1 MRQVLGLP
9 SRFRCLGGL
18 AAGLLLAASTAG
30 ADPGVE
36 QEIRSAL
43 ARSTHGVSG
52 KGVAVAII
60 DRGIDWRHADFR
72 NPDGST
78 RIAAIFDLT
87 DKTGATSANN
97 KYGAGT
103 LYTRAQIDAAL
114 NGGPPLATRDAVGH
128 GTATAGNCC
137 GNGRASNG
145 RYVGVAPEATLIVVK
160 FTSDGAPAHDGQ
172 AAESPFYDASLFPKA
187 VDFAVDKAKEL
198 GLPLVM
204 LANFGSIG
212 DRTDGGDAIA
222 KKIDAVVG
230 PGKAGLAFV
239 TGAGDDGGRDNH
251 AGGVVSAGQTVQI
264 RLQKGQAGTVQFQL
278 WYGEADRFTVSVA
291 SPTATYGPYAPPANN
306 TFDARTTAD
315 FAYGHNGSVYYD
327 NALRFVYVTVTGPVG
342 TYTVNLTGTTVASG
356 RFDAYLS
363 PGYFGL
369 NNVNRFLTLAS
380 QERTIWAGATA
391 RWNIAPN
398 SYVFRTGWLGI
409 NGGSYSVTNEGAVG
423 DLWQG
428 SSVGPTWDG
437 RVGIDV
443 SGPGERTITTYG
455 PDSYWAT
462 VKGNLI
468 IDGGGLYG
476 MASAVSAAAPL
487 VTGVVALM
495 LERNP
500 KADASVLKSA
510 LQRSARADT
519 FTGAVPNPRWGYG
532 KVDALAAVAAI
543 PLPPVPNAVS
553 DCMFNWAERQFA
565 NLFSPAGASSGVF
578 QQYYYRY
585 YTGTANYVAVSS
597 ADNHIWLLGPATG
610 GNLLDVGKVSD
621 FQGLA
626 GCPNP

>member
-1 MRQVLGLP
+1 MRSGHGPLSMFGLP
-9 SRFRCLGGL
+9 AAL
-18 AAGLLLAASTAG
+18 ACGLLLAGSPAW

-36 QEIRSAL
+36 LEIKSAL
-43 ARSTHGVSG
+43 ARSTYNVSG
-52 KGVAVAII
+52 KGVAVAIL

-72 NPDGST
+72 NADGST

-87 DKTGATSANN
+87 DKTGATAANN
-97 KYGAGT
+97 KYGVGT
-103 LYTRAQIDAAL
+103 VYSRAQIDAAL
-114 NGGPPLATRDAVGH
+114 NGGPTLATRDAVGH

-145 RYVGVAPEATLIVVK
+145 KYVGVAPESTLIIVK

-172 AAESPFYDASLFPKA
+172 AAESAFYDASLFPKA

-212 DRTDGGDAIA
+212 GRTDGGDAIA

-230 PGKAGLAFV
+230 PGKPGLAFIS
-239 TGAGDDGGRDNH
+239 GAGDDGGRDNH
-251 AGGVVSAGQTVQI
+251 AGGVVAAGQTVQI

-291 SPTATYGPYAPPANN
+291 SPTASYGPYAPPANN
-306 TFDARTTAD
+306 SFDTRTTAD
-315 FAYGHNGSVYYD
+315 FSYGHNGSVYYD
-327 NALRFVYVTVTGPVG
+327 NALRLIYVTLNGPVG
-342 TYTVNLTGTTVASG
+342 TYTVSLTGTTVSSG
-356 RFDAYLS
+356 RFDATLS
-363 PGYFGL
+363 PGYFSL
-369 NNVNRFLTLAS
+369 NNINRFLSFAT
-380 QERTIWAGATA
+380 QERTIWPGATA

-398 SYVFRTGWLGI
+398 SYVFRTSWLGLD
-409 NGGSYSVTNEGAVG
+409 GGSYSVTNEGAVG
-423 DLWQG
+423 DLWLG

-437 RVGIDV
+437 RVGVDV

-462 VKGNLI
+462 ARFNLI
-468 IDGGGLYG
+468 NDGGGLYG
-476 MASAVSAAAPL
+476 IASAVSAAAPL

-500 KADASVLKSA
+500 KADASTLKSA
-510 LQRSARADT
+510 LQRSARADA

-543 PLPPVPNAVS
+543 PLTPVPTTVS
-553 DCMFNWAERQFA
+553 DCMFNWAERQFTD
-565 NLFSPAGASSGVF
+565 LFRPAGATSGVF

-585 YTGTANYVAVSS
+585 YSGTANYVAVSS
-597 ADNHIWLLGPATG
+597 NDNHIWLLGPATG

-621 FQGLA
+621 YQSLA
-626 GCPNP
+626 GCPG